1 MCDWL
6 VKLALH
12 GDYKQLWC
20 APLGRDAAWE
30 ITLSLNKP
38 TTKHNATLESTKP
51 TMWLLAK
58 AYRVTQLCDL
68 PDFPS
73 KAIGC
78 GKQGGDGEGRVDNQK
93 D

>member
-1 MCDWL
+1 
-6 VKLALH
+6 
-12 GDYKQLWC
+12 
-20 APLGRDAAWE
+20 
-30 ITLSLNKP
+30 
-38 TTKHNATLESTKP
+38 
-51 TMWLLAK
+51 MWLLAK

-93 D
+93 DYSQISDYQKHLVAS